1 MAQSSK
7 NNLRRYSRR
16 LNERSAANLV
26 LPRLI
31 DAQRA
36 ARRLRVAR
44 HMRVQP

>member
-1 MAQSSK
+1 MAQCSMS
-7 NNLRRYSRR
+7 NLRRYSRR

-31 DAQRA
+31 DVQRA

-44 HMRVQP
+44 HRRVQP